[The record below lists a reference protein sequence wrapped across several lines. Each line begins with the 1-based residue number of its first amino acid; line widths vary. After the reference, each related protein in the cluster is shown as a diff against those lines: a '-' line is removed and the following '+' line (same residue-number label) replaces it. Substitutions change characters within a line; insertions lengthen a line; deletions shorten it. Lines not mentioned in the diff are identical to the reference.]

1 MYGKGEFVEKKDLK
15 KEMYHLERG
24 CNWGGGSSRCKD
36 SILDAKKKEM
46 ATCRRAVT
54 HFIIDKALDAV
65 RENFVDGFVSKEDF
79 EARALRGHQAA
90 LDATKK

>member
-1 MYGKGEFVEKKDLK
+1 
-15 KEMYHLERG
+15 MYHLERG
-24 CNWGGGSSRCKD
+24 CNWGGSSRCKD

-46 ATCRRAVT
+46 ATCRRAVK
-54 HFIIDKALDAV
+54 HFIIAANFGYDKALDAV